1 MIPASS
7 SGAVGIVKVVLAKLA
22 IREFWMF
29 TIAGLGMVTL
39 AVVAVIVASRGM
51 PENAEAV
58 LSAIVTLIGLCIRD
72 VINAIRALWR
82 VSQEHVEIEP
92 GEKA

>member
-1 MIPASS
+1 MI
-7 SGAVGIVKVVLAKLA
+7 KVILAKLA

-29 TIAGLGMVTL
+29 TIAGLGMLTL
-39 AVVAVIVASRGM
+39 AVVAVIVARWGM
-51 PENAEAV
+51 PKNAEAV
-58 LSAIVTLIGLCIRD
+58 LSAIVTMIGLRIGD

-82 VSQEHVEIEP
+82 VSQEHVELEP

>member
-1 MIPASS
+1 MI
-7 SGAVGIVKVVLAKLA
+7 KVILAKLA

-29 TIAGLGMVTL
+29 TIAGLGMLTL
-39 AVVAVIVASRGM
+39 AIVAVIVARWGM
-51 PENAEAV
+51 PKNAEAV
-58 LSAIVTLIGLCIRD
+58 LSAIVTMIGLRIGD

-82 VSQEHVEIEP
+82 VSQEHVETEP

>member
-1 MIPASS
+1 MI
-7 SGAVGIVKVVLAKLA
+7 KVILAKLA

-29 TIAGLGMVTL
+29 TIAGLGMLTL
-39 AVVAVIVASRGM
+39 FAIGFQVAVHGV
-51 PENAEAV
+51 PKNAEAV
-58 LSAIVTLIGLCIRD
+58 LSAIVTLIGLRIGD